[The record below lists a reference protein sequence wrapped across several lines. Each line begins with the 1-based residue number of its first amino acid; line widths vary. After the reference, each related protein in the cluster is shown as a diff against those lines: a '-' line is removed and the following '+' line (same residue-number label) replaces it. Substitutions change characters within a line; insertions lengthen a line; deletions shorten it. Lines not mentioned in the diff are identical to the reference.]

1 MCEGTNPPPYF
12 LTSQR
17 TTLPLQM
24 SPATPTIPPTPPRTT
39 PSRWR
44 EPQALAPQPKDR
56 RPSTATPS
64 WWKLE
69 TVSQDGQIWT
79 VACVFQG
86 EILWL
91 CRIFFG
97 GMHHIFCLSG
107 CEEHPDHMMIT
118 MREEELKARM
128 FCYFHVRLLL
138 CFLLLFC
145 FNVFIFLAKV
155 KPKKF
160 IGNNFLQ
167 VFLFFSSQAGV

>member
-1 MCEGTNPPPYF
+1 MFIFIFDFLCQFHLSRNFFSLSSSRYVYNLLGCAGFLIHSRMCEGSNPPPYF

-24 SPATPTIPPTPPRTT
+24 SPATPTIPPTPPRPT

-56 RPSTATPS
+56 RPSTATRS

-69 TVSQDGQIWT
+69 TVSQDWQIWT
-79 VACVFQG
+79 VARVFQG

-107 CEEHPDHMMIT
+107 CEEHPDHDE
-118 MREEELKARM
+118 RRRAE
-128 FCYFHVRLLL
+128 
-138 CFLLLFC
+138 
-145 FNVFIFLAKV
+145 
-155 KPKKF
+155 
-160 IGNNFLQ
+160 G
-167 VFLFFSSQAGV
+167 